1 MNAVRI
7 FSVFMIL
14 LGFALTTAVLLGL
27 LFQTPQGNIG
37 VIKITGTITNTNNIL
52 SSGTNAQSVVD
63 NIKEIKEN
71 PLIKSFI
78 IDINSPGGSSVASA
92 EVVRAI
98 RESGKPCVALI
109 RDVGA
114 SGAYWVASAC
124 DYIVAHPLSLVG
136 SIGVSMDYLEFS
148 GLFKKYNISYVNLSY
163 PEHKDMFSQYR
174 PLTDTEKSW
183 AKEWLRT
190 AYDYLVTDIASNRNM
205 TKQELL
211 PIANGSV
218 FLGNQALSYGLIDK
232 LGGWPEALNK
242 SAELGNV
249 TYPLTR
255 EFNKKVSLIDI
266 INGLAGKNGIN
277 YIR

>member
-37 VIKITGTITNTNNIL
+37 VIKITGAITNTNNIL

-255 EFNKKVSLIDI
+255 EFKGQTSLLSLMKELT
-266 INGLAGKNGIN
+266 GESRGIS
-277 YIR
+277 I

>member
-255 EFNKKVSLIDI
+255 EFKGQTSLLSLMKELT
-266 INGLAGKNGIN
+266 GESKGIS
-277 YIR
+277 I